1 MISFWRD
8 WPIRSASLIF
18 EELRS
23 ILAQG
28 VGVFQILRNIEYKD
42 QTALTRG
49 LASSYATTAIID
61 AKNKDLIVKF
71 PK

>member
-1 MISFWRD
+1 MISCWWD
-8 WPIRSASLIF
+8 LTIRSESLII
-18 EELRS
+18 EEFRS

-28 VGVFQILRNIEYKD
+28 VGVFQNLHDIEHKD

-61 AKNKDLIVKF
+61 AKNKDLIVKCL
-71 PK
+71 K